1 MSQQPT
7 LLKRPSLIEFI
18 PFIIW
23 LLIIFILLTLPG
35 KDFAKVDMRI
45 PFEDKIVHMGL
56 FGGVVF
62 FFGLAYRKLPFTF
75 VKTRLVFMVLI
86 ATAYGIIM
94 EFIQKYCTNH
104 SRSFSYEDMLAD
116 GLGAII
122 GYFLIRYIILKLNT
136 KMLK

>member
-1 MSQQPT
+1 LSQQPT
-7 LLKRPSLIEFI
+7 FLKRPGLIEFI

-35 KDFAKVDMRI
+35 KDFAKVDMKI
-45 PFEDKIVHMGL
+45 PFEDKLVHMGL
-56 FGGVVF
+56 FGGLVF
-62 FFGLAYRKLPFTF
+62 FYGLAYRKFPFTYI
-75 VKTRLVFMVLI
+75 KSRLVFMVLI

-116 GLGAII
+116 SVGAII
-122 GYFLIRYIILKLNT
+122 GYFLIRFIIIRFNA